1 MLKNIFGN
9 FNIINSSQKTN
20 ANNKNSKITTYNFNE
35 ELLNKLFKLV
45 FVKFYKDIDN
55 NLLNSIGIENPNLIV
70 DVEDEQLK
78 LYKFKGRN

>member
-1 MLKNIFGN
+1 MLKNVFGN
-9 FNIINSSQKTN
+9 FNIISSQKTN

-45 FVKFYKDIDN
+45 IVKFYKDIDN
-55 NLLNSIGIENPNLIV
+55 NLLNSIGIENPNLV
-70 DVEDEQLK
+70 DDVEDKQLK